1 MMEELIRDYKGE
13 VQDPEQFEKLF
24 ANCLLDEIQNAIQW
38 IIDAVEIDLD
48 VDLDYYAS
56 GGLIKGSAFKNYLK
70 EYLQERSETIGVED
84 AWFRQSK

>member
-1 MMEELIRDYKGE
+1 MEELIRDYKGE
-13 VQDPEQFEKLF
+13 VRDPEQFEKLF
-24 ANCLLDEIQNAIQW
+24 ANCLLDEIQSAIEW
-38 IIDAVEIDLD
+38 IIDAVESDLD

-56 GGLIKGSAFKNYLK
+56 GGVIKGSAFKNYLK

>member
-1 MMEELIRDYKGE
+1 MEELIRDYKGE

-24 ANCLLDEIQNAIQW
+24 ANCLLDEIQSAIGW
-38 IIDAVEIDLD
+38 IIDAVENDLEIDLD
-48 VDLDYYAS
+48 LYVFGDP
-56 GGLIKGSAFKNYLK
+56 KNEYLK